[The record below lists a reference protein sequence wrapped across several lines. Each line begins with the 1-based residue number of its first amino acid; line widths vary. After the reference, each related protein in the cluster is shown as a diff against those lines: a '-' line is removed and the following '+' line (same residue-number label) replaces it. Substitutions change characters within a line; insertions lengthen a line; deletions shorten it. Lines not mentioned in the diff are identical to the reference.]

1 MRCGCCQAVGAIHMS
16 VEVFHPLMDGAL
28 HLCAECAPAME
39 SALADYG
46 ILPRLRV
53 VADEEERRTA

>member
-1 MRCGCCQAVGAIHMS
+1 MS